1 MLRRQVLLACALAA
15 TLAVAPGAA
24 QGATPK
30 KQLYVSLGDSYAS
43 GYQPNALGV
52 GRNTR
57 NGFAYQVP
65 ALAAARGYRLQ
76 LVNFGCG
83 GATTVSLM
91 GTKGC
96 APRALGPGGRAYP
109 NSTQLAAAESF
120 LRKHRKQTALVTV
133 SISGND
139 VTKCASAPD
148 PIGCVTT
155 AVDTINKNVGKIAKR
170 LRKAAGKRVRIVGTT
185 YPDVILGAWV
195 NGDAGSRNLATLS
208 VVAFK
213 SLINPALKKAYRS
226 ANADFVDVTAASGAY
241 TPLDADQHAQALRHR
256 ARGRG
261 PGVRAHL
268 LLRLRRHPR
277 ADGRLPPDRRSGG
290 QAAAPPPLR
299 RPRGPGRPTPG
310 GPC

>member
-15 TLAVAPGAA
+15 TLAVAPAAA

-155 AVDTINKNVGKIAKR
+155 AVDTINENVGKIAKR

-241 TPLDADQHAQALRHR
+241 TPLEQTSTLKPYGTVPVAVAQVCELTYFCAFGDIHARTDGYHLIADLVAKQL
-256 ARGRG
+256 
-261 PGVRAHL
+261 P
-268 LLRLRRHPR
+268 RRR
-277 ADGRLPPDRRSGG
+277 
-290 QAAAPPPLR
+290 
-299 RPRGPGRPTPG
+299 
-310 GPC
+310 